1 MVGDYKIAEIVLTR
15 VQNLVR
21 FTGPENDTL
30 ALFGDSYGISTADA
44 AAACNEYVQLSGRV
58 SMEWKFL
65 NTQGIKVTHIT
76 KVCIKPVPT
85 PDGPF

>member
-44 AAACNEYVQLSGRV
+44 AAACNEYVQLFASEIGMEV
-58 SMEWKFL
+58 SQHARD
-65 NTQGIKVTHIT
+65 QGDAYHESLH
-76 KVCIKPVPT
+76 KPAPT
-85 PDGPF
+85 PDGLF